1 MATEISEIEWK
12 YDAAPGASLPDLSD
26 LPQVENQSEPDEQLL
41 EATYY
46 DTAELDL
53 ALAGITFR
61 QRLGGDDA
69 GWHLKLPEAPGAR
82 TELRLPL
89 AETPPEEFTSLLT
102 ARLRGR
108 PVRPVARISTVRQR
122 RRLRDRDGALLAEVV
137 LDQVTG
143 KTMVGEPSVMLRW
156 SEVEVELGAA
166 GGRGLLKAADR
177 RLRHSGLHRSQ
188 HGSKLQA
195 VLADR
200 LPTPAQE
207 PSPTGSSPAGQVV
220 LAYLREQVETLF
232 DCDAMVRRDLPDSV
246 HQMRVAT
253 RRLRSALRS
262 FRALLR
268 EEETAPLA
276 AELRWLGEVLG
287 HARDAE
293 VLTEH
298 LTQSLAEVPVELR
311 LGPVQARITG
321 HFAPEQAEARRTLLE
336 ALGSARYLALLDALD
351 RLITDPPLAPRAAK
365 RADKA
370 LPPLVWKAFRRT
382 RRRMDTAAAAQAGTQ
397 TNLALHEARKAAKR
411 ARYAAEAA
419 VPALGKQ
426 ASRSAK
432 ALKKVQ
438 STLGAHQD
446 TVIAREALH
455 RLAINANADD
465 ENEFTYGLLYARQA
479 EHATAARKKAAK
491 AWRRAG
497 KRSQTAWM
505 H

>member
-1 MATEISEIEWK
+1 MATEIREIEWK
-12 YDAAPGASLPDLSD
+12 YDAAPGASLPDLGD
-26 LPQVENQSEPDEQLL
+26 LPRVENQSDPDEQLL

-46 DTAELDL
+46 DTERLDL
-53 ALAGITFR
+53 ARGNITLR

-82 TELRLPL
+82 AELRLPPAQTL
-89 AETPPEEFTSLLT
+89 PDEFTSLLT

-108 PVRPVARISTVRQR
+108 PLQPVARISTVRHC

-137 LDQVTG
+137 LDRVTG
-143 KTMVGEPSVMLRW
+143 KSLIGEPSAALRW

-177 RLRHSGLHRSQ
+177 KLRHSGLQRSQ

-200 LPTPAQE
+200 LPVPAAE
-207 PSPTGSSPAGQVV
+207 PAPTGSSSAGQVV
-220 LAYLREQVETLF
+220 LAYLNKQVEALL

-253 RRLRSALRS
+253 RRLRSALPS
-262 FRALLR
+262 FRALLS
-268 EEETAPLA
+268 EQETAPLA
-276 AELRWLGEVLG
+276 GELRWLGEVLG
-287 HARDAE
+287 RARDTE
-293 VLTEH
+293 VLSLH
-298 LTQSLAEVPVELR
+298 LTESLATVPVELR

-321 HFAPEQAEARRTLLE
+321 HFAPEQAEARRTLLA
-336 ALGSARYLALLDALD
+336 ALDSERYLALLERLD
-351 RLITDPPLAPRAAK
+351 RFIAAPPLTPNAEK
-365 RADKA
+365 RADKV
-370 LPPLVWKAFRRT
+370 LSSLVWKAFRRT
-382 RRRMDTAAAAQAGTQ
+382 RRRMDAAKAAEQGRKQ
-397 TNLALHEARKAAKR
+397 SIALHEARKAAKR

-419 VPALGKQ
+419 VPAAGKH
-426 ASRSAK
+426 AARTAK

-438 STLGAHQD
+438 TSLGAHQD

-455 RLAINANADD
+455 LLAINANAAD
-465 ENEFTYGLLYARQA
+465 ENEFTYGLMHAREA
-479 EHATAARKKAAK
+479 EHAAAVRKKAVKEWKRAAK
-491 AWRRAG
+491 RR
-497 KRSQTAWM
+497 KTAWM